1 MQPFPTTNPFLT
13 DSLTGAASTAQSAA
27 SSVVT
32 SLSVDDVLKPYV
44 WVFYISFIVSI
55 LLTPVMR
62 HVAFVFG
69 IIDRP
74 DNSRKVHREPTAYL
88 GGVAI
93 FVAWIC
99 GVSIAP
105 FLHWHFWNA
114 NHISQQP
121 TILIPLTVLYGATV
135 AFVLGIWDDTKGIRP
150 RTKIVGQVTA
160 AILLLVSGVGR
171 SLTGPFLFAIWD
183 RINRAQP
190 LGLVISHDVL
200 MWSVFATSCAL
211 TIAIVVFCCNASN
224 LMDGLDG
231 LCGGVTSII
240 AIGFL
245 ALAVVLAM
253 RPDLSNPAHVNTDA
267 VRVIVALALLGATM
281 GFVPH
286 NFNPAS
292 IFMGD
297 AGSLFLGFMSA
308 LMIVMLGEADPR
320 WLLGAMVMFSLPVLD
335 TALAFARRYVAGRP
349 FFSADRQHIHHQLIA
364 RGMGVKQAVLSMYAM
379 AIFFVLLGMSLIF
392 LRARYAVAMY
402 LVIFGCIVVAAYKM
416 GMIHERHKKQVES
429 EPKPPP
435 TGDLTP
441 LIDGAPATVPV
452 NGELESI
459 GSESREDST
468 RGVQS

>member
-1 MQPFPTTNPFLT
+1 M
-13 DSLTGAASTAQSAA
+13 
-27 SSVVT
+27 
-32 SLSVDDVLKPYV
+32 LSVDDVLKPYV
-44 WVFYISFIVSI
+44 WIFYVSFVVSI

-62 HVAFVFG
+62 HVAFAFG

-74 DNSRKVHREPTAYL
+74 DNTRKVHREPTAYL

-99 GVSIAP
+99 GVSLAP
-105 FLHWHFWNA
+105 FVHWHYWNA

-121 TILIPLTVLYGATV
+121 TILLPLTVLYGATV
-135 AFVLGIWDDTKGIRP
+135 AFLLGIWDDTKGVRP

-160 AILLLVSGVGR
+160 AVLLLCSKVG
-171 SLTGPFLFAIWD
+171 LTLTQPFLWAIGD
-183 RINRAQP
+183 RINRASP
-190 LGLVISHDVL
+190 LGLTISPDVM
-200 MWSVFATSCAL
+200 MWVVFASSCAL
-211 TIAIVVFCCNASN
+211 TIGIVVFCCNASN

-240 AIGFL
+240 AVGFL

-253 RPDLSNPAHVNTDA
+253 HPNMARPEMVNLDA
-267 VRVIVALALLGATM
+267 VRVIIALALLGATL

-320 WLLGAMVMFSLPVLD
+320 WLLGALVMFSLPVLD

-364 RGMGVKQAVLSMYAM
+364 RGMGVKQAVLAMYAM

-392 LRARYAVAMY
+392 LRVRYAAGLY

-429 EPKPPP
+429 EPPPAP
-435 TGDLTP
+435 SGDLTP
-441 LIDGAPATVPV
+441 LIEGATSLNGTERNGSGDDEAEPA
-452 NGELESI
+452 
-459 GSESREDST
+459 
-468 RGVQS
+468 RGVGQASV